1 LKDFDFSCQT
11 PSKVIDIDTDK
22 PGNISRYFMEFN
34 KDINKKL
41 IYDAF
46 KNTEFLK
53 DTPDEFLDQLSKYP
67 ETIKYK
73 EKKTR

>member
-1 LKDFDFSCQT
+1 
-11 PSKVIDIDTDK
+11 
-22 PGNISRYFMEFN
+22 MEFN

-46 KNTEFLK
+46 KNKEFLK
-53 DTPDEFLDQLSKYP
+53 DAPDEFLDQLSKYL

>member
-1 LKDFDFSCQT
+1 
-11 PSKVIDIDTDK
+11 
-22 PGNISRYFMEFN
+22 MEFN

-46 KNTEFLK
+46 KNKEFLK
-53 DTPDEFLDQLSKYP
+53 DTPDEFLDQLSKYL